1 MTAADLPP
9 APGTLAAE
17 PPATILIVDDVSAN
31 VGALSGALE
40 SAGHRVLAALSGA
53 AAITS
58 ASKARPELILLD
70 VLMPELDGI
79 ETCRKLKANPATAD
93 IPIIFL
99 TANDESHSLAEGFRA
114 GSVDYITKP
123 FQIDEV
129 LLRVAT
135 HLRIHRLARELK
147 ARTVELERSNFSLQA
162 EIRRREQAEVA
173 LTIADAKLSV
183 LTDAEARRWGLTGF
197 LGNSTEFRSLLR
209 EIRSIQEFPRTN
221 VLLTGESGT
230 GKELIARAIH
240 FGGAL
245 AKGPFIAVNCSA
257 FPAELGESYLFGH
270 VRGAFTGAIAERK
283 GYFELADG
291 GTLFLD
297 EIGDMPL
304 PMQAKLLRVIEDG
317 QVTPVGATV
326 ATKVAVRIIAA
337 TNVNLPTKAAAGE
350 FRQDLYYRLMHFHVQ
365 VPALRNRKDDIPAL
379 ATHFARLF
387 AAELRRKPQPLRAD
401 VIERLLAHNYPG
413 NVREL
418 KNTIE
423 RAIIYAGDDQIQTS
437 HIVFAPLV
445 GVTGSKETTP
455 AESPDTETF
464 NLEAAESRVIERAL
478 AASGGN
484 VSAAARL
491 LGVDRA
497 KVYRWQQQKRP
508 VGP

>member
-1 MTAADLPP
+1 MP
-9 APGTLAAE
+9 TLETSRESIPTVA
-17 PPATILIVDDVSAN
+17 PATILIVDDVSAN

-58 ASKARPELILLD
+58 AVKARPELILLD
-70 VLMPELDGI
+70 VLMPELNGI
-79 ETCRKLKANPATAD
+79 ETCRRLKANPATVD

-99 TANDESHSLAEGFRA
+99 TANDESESLAEGFRA

-135 HLRIHRLARELK
+135 HLRIHRLTKELK
-147 ARTVELERSNFSLQA
+147 TRTIELERSNQSLQA
-162 EIRRREQAEVA
+162 EVRRREQAEVA
-173 LTIADAKLSV
+173 LTLADAKLSL
-183 LTDAEARRWGLTGF
+183 LTDAEARRWGLSGF
-197 LGNSTEFRSLLR
+197 HGSSAEFRSLLK
-209 EIRSIQEFPRTN
+209 EIRSVQEFPRTN

-240 FGGAL
+240 FGGTL

-257 FPAELGESYLFGH
+257 LPPELGESYLFGH
-270 VRGAFTGAIAERK
+270 IRGAFTGAVADRK

-317 QVTPVGATV
+317 VVTSVGSTV
-326 ATKVAVRIIAA
+326 AHKVSVRIIAA
-337 TNVNLPTKAAAGE
+337 TNVNLPEKASAGE
-350 FRQDLYYRLMHFHVQ
+350 FRPDLYYRLMHFHVN
-365 VPALRNRKDDIPAL
+365 VPPLRNRRDDIPGL
-379 ATHFARLF
+379 AAHFVKLI
-387 AAELRRKPQPLRAD
+387 AAELKRKPLPLRAD
-401 VIERLLAHNYPG
+401 VVDRLMAHNYPG
-413 NVREL
+413 NIREL

-423 RAIIYAGDDQIQTS
+423 RAIIYAGDEQIQLS
-437 HIVFAPLV
+437 HIVFAPQV
-445 GVTGSKETTP
+445 GSP
-455 AESPDTETF
+455 AARESSNPPFAPSEGF
-464 NLEAAESRVIERAL
+464 NLEDAENRMIEKAL

-484 VSAAARL
+484 ISAAARL

-497 KVYRWQQQKRP
+497 KVYRWQQQRRP
-508 VGP
+508 LPTA